1 MKICAIQRR
10 GSPLSLPALLGNRVP
25 SPDLSPSLGIVGD
38 QEPAQSMFRSG
49 DSDGGVDLLVP
60 FFDVQMKSI
69 PDTHRSNDDFPL
81 VHEGGHVAAVSG
93 APCHDPPLQLSDAQH
108 LPDRFP
114 FPGFRIRDRD
124 IPHHP
129 TGLLIEGEQPR
140 VDRRR
145 VHLPITYGGS
155 PVRRSTAEL
164 LRAKLVLVPPYL
176 RAVARVQRDDV
187 VEWRGRIHDPVD
199 HQWARLKRAHFP
211 RPIGPFGN
219 QRLDVGDLD
228 LVERAVPLIGVV
240 TPVQEP
246 VRRVLVRVEQARIAH
261 LFGPDASEQLKG
273 DQPDQDDHQP
283 SRAAHH
289 TRFSLF
295 PQYPA
300 PKPSRGRRP
309 SPTSD
314 FGSLSYATGRSR
326 AVPYLYLTGLIAR
339 GLPRVRGYR

>member
-1 MKICAIQRR
+1 
-10 GSPLSLPALLGNRVP
+10 
-25 SPDLSPSLGIVGD
+25 
-38 QEPAQSMFRSG
+38 MFPSG

-164 LRAKLVLVPPYL
+164 LRAKLVLVPPYR
-176 RAVARVQRDDV
+176 RAVPRVQRYDV

-219 QRLDVGDLD
+219 QRLDVADLD

-261 LFGPDASEQLKG
+261 LFGADASEQLKG

-295 PQYPA
+295 PQYLA
-300 PKPSRGRRP
+300 TKASRGRRP
-309 SPTSD
+309 SAHFD
-314 FGSLSYATGRSR
+314 FGRLSYGH
-326 AVPYLYLTGLIAR
+326 GLS
-339 GLPRVRGYR
+339 